1 MKETF
6 GEYIHKL
13 RSDSGM
19 TLTKLAA
26 ALDIDQSTLSKIENG
41 KRNIPVEILP
51 KLSTVFNLDLKQ
63 LEHEYFSEKIA
74 EIIYPQDE
82 PSQLLKAAEE
92 KAKYMKIRN
101 LKQTQK
107 NAFEHLGKFSFEG
120 AEGAAG
126 ENFFRAVSFRP
137 SGRKEG
143 TPCRTQPTTSSSTA
157 RPSRPCST

>member
-6 GEYIHKL
+6 GEYIHNL
-13 RSDSGM
+13 RSDSCM

-41 KRNIPVEILP
+41 KRNIPVEILH

-101 LKQTQK
+101 LKQ
-107 NAFEHLGKFSFEG
+107 GKI
-120 AEGAAG
+120 
-126 ENFFRAVSFRP
+126 NF
-137 SGRKEG
+137 
-143 TPCRTQPTTSSSTA
+143 
-157 RPSRPCST
+157 